1 MGVATCAG
9 PRKSETEVR
18 GVCVESRR
26 DGGSSCR
33 AYLSP
38 VEVAVTR
45 IRIVDR
51 LVWCSKGVQQ
61 RGRWGME
68 VIDSQGL
75 WRATTGAPGSL
86 AGEAPPVL

>member
-1 MGVATCAG
+1 MGVATRAG

-18 GVCVESRR
+18 RVCVESGR

-45 IRIVDR
+45 MRIVDR

-61 RGRWGME
+61 RWGLE